1 MAITKKDIE
10 KLSGIVSTKEDL
22 KEALKRFVT
31 KEDLREELKRFATKE
46 DLREELKRFATK
58 EDLKKYATKDDL
70 KAFEGKTLTML
81 DQIMGELEK
90 AREDRI
96 FAKAKDDEQDNRLD
110 TCERKIIILEKA
122 KV

>member
-10 KLSGIVSTKEDL
+10 KLFEI
-22 KEALKRFVT
+22 F
-31 KEDLREELKRFATKE
+31 
-46 DLREELKRFATK
+46 
-58 EDLKKYATKDDL
+58 ATKDDL

-81 DQIMGELEK
+81 DKIMGELER

-96 FAKAKDDEQDNRLD
+96 FAKAKDDDQDNRLD
-110 TCERKIIILEKA
+110 LHEKRIIILEKA

>member
-10 KLSGIVSTKEDL
+10 KLSGIFSTKEDL
-22 KEALKRFVT
+22 KEALKRFV
-31 KEDLREELKRFATKE
+31 TKE

-110 TCERKIIILEKA
+110 TCERKIIVLEEA
-122 KV
+122 RV